1 MAIQLVVLAASS
13 ALCLAPELH
22 GVWEAGG
29 APGLAA
35 WSQGLPWP
43 TLVYMGVA
51 TTALTL
57 WIEIEAMKKV
67 SAPTAALIY
76 SAEPVWGAGFAWFAL
91 DERWGAA
98 GWVGA
103 ALIVAASLGSQL
115 GGDGVE
121 RVAGAAEDDA
131 KAKAD

>member
-1 MAIQLVVLAASS
+1 MAIQLVVLAATS

-67 SAPTAALIY
+67 TQDCNETTGKKAQRARTDPGVLGF
-76 SAEPVWGAGFAWFAL
+76 GA
-91 DERWGAA
+91 
-98 GWVGA
+98 
-103 ALIVAASLGSQL
+103 
-115 GGDGVE
+115 
-121 RVAGAAEDDA
+121 
-131 KAKAD
+131 